1 MQFAK
6 ETDLQIHYLKY
17 KSSKVCIATFYR
29 RRFMGYSCRLSL
41 SYKNITLMR
50 SLSLRI
56 DQFI

>member
-41 SYKNITLMR
+41 SYKNITL
-50 SLSLRI
+50 LR
-56 DQFI
+56 